1 MIESDDQLNRE
12 LAQIAVELES
22 QRALWQQEGNERPLP
37 SLLLSVS
44 GSSVSGGSVS
54 GGSVSGSGSRDSGT
68 QQGMKP
74 WSVFIEAGC
83 QPQEGATGIS
93 ADSGAIVS
101 VSFQSRAI
109 LDAVR
114 AGSSTLQ
121 SAFLSGD
128 IKITGTHE
136 ECWFVSQVMSSVW
149 SE

>member
-12 LAQIAVELES
+12 LAQIALELEG
-22 QRALWQQEGNERPLP
+22 QGALWLQEGNDRPLP
-37 SLLLSVS
+37 SLLLT
-44 GSSVSGGSVS
+44 
-54 GGSVSGSGSRDSGT
+54 VSGSGSRDSRT
-68 QQGMKP
+68 QQGMKA

-83 QPQEGATGIS
+83 QPQELSTGMS
-93 ADSGAIVS
+93 ADAGGIVL

-109 LDAVR
+109 FDAVR

-128 IKITGTHE
+128 IRITGAHE

-149 SE
+149 S

>member
-44 GSSVSGGSVS
+44 GGSVS
-54 GGSVSGSGSRDSGT
+54 GGSVSGSGSRDSYN
-68 QQGMKP
+68 QQSMKP

-83 QPQEGATGIS
+83 QPQVPSTGMS

-101 VSFQSRAI
+101 ISFQSRAI
-109 LDAVR
+109 FDAVR
-114 AGSSTLQ
+114 VGSSTLQ

-128 IKITGTHE
+128 ITIAGAHE

-149 SE
+149 S

>member
-44 GSSVSGGSVS
+44 GSSVS

-128 IKITGTHE
+128 ITIAGAHE